1 MPSALG
7 FPSSPTLNQQY
18 TVGAKLYAWNG
29 TTWAIISTIVS
40 GELTQEQ
47 VQDIVA
53 PLLNHASHTNIT
65 ASYDDDNN
73 KIILAGTA
81 TITTEQ
87 AQDAVAPLLNHSS
100 HTNITATYDD
110 DNNKILLTAGAGLT
124 QEEVQEFVAPLLNH
138 ASHSN
143 ITASYDDAANKI
155 LLTAEAPTVTLAGTE
170 TLTNKTI
177 SGGSNTLTDI
187 GNGSLTNSSITVNG
201 SAVSLGGS
209 VTITTGGTSKITKSA
224 VSLGTIAVAG
234 TFTEIVI
241 TDVCQ
246 RGLVSLFNITSS
258 VFTNFDI
265 EVRSAASG
273 AGSQMLYAAQ
283 VSGTNYTI
291 TNPWYYE
298 ADSGNSMYIR
308 IRNSTTSSTFTLT
321 SMRVEKFV

>member
-1 MPSALG
+1 MG
-7 FPSSPTLNQQY
+7 SS
-18 TVGAKLYAWNG
+18 
-29 TTWAIISTIVS
+29 TTIA
-40 GELTQEQ
+40 
-47 VQDIVA
+47 
-53 PLLNHASHTNIT
+53 
-65 ASYDDDNN
+65 
-73 KIILAGTA
+73 
-81 TITTEQ
+81 
-87 AQDAVAPLLNHSS
+87 
-100 HTNITATYDD
+100 
-110 DNNKILLTAGAGLT
+110 
-124 QEEVQEFVAPLLNH
+124 
-138 ASHSN
+138 
-143 ITASYDDAANKI
+143 
-155 LLTAEAPTVTLAGTE
+155 
-170 TLTNKTI
+170 
-177 SGGSNTLTDI
+177 
-187 GNGSLTNSSITVNG
+187 
-201 SAVSLGGS
+201 
-209 VTITTGGTSKITKSA
+209 TGGTSKVTKSA